1 MIKGFLN
8 LPWFAWAAIALA
20 VALLYSFVWP
30 HKQAVLPIGFRFF
43 VLRWGHALT
52 WLLLAVSFALRD
64 LDPKFNGLA
73 NGIAVM
79 SGLSYLLF
87 ILTAY
92 VLK

>member
-8 LPWFAWAAIALA
+8 LPWFAWAAIALV
-20 VALLYSFVWP
+20 VALLYSFIWP
-30 HKQAVLPIGFRFF
+30 YKAVAATTGFKFF

-52 WLLLAVSFALRD
+52 WLLLAVSFALRG

-73 NGIAVM
+73 NGIAAVG
-79 SGLSYLLF
+79 GLSYLLF
-87 ILTAY
+87 LTITY